1 MSNSLKQMIE
11 SILITEITRLYERAS
26 NPVGLSIEDVK
37 KLEVLV
43 KIKDVENVE
52 DRKKSSNSPE
62 RTIDE
67 LIKLA
72 KSKNE
77 QE

>member
-1 MSNSLKQMIE
+1 MSGTLKQMIE
-11 SILITEITRLYERAS
+11 SILITEITRLYEQAAM
-26 NPVGLSIEDVK
+26 PGGLSIEDVK

-52 DRKKSSNSPE
+52 DRRKTNS
-62 RTIDE
+62 TNKTLDE

-72 KSKNE
+72 KSKDE
-77 QE
+77 QQ